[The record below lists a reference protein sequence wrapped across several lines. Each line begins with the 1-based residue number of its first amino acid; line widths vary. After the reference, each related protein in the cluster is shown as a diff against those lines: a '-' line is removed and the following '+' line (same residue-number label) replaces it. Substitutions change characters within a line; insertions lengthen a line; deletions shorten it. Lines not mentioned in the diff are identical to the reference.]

1 MKANHLAVTS
11 FRLLVLLLCAG
22 LSTKLAITI
31 RNEAGGAETALDF
44 GGVYYQARCAI
55 EHKDPYDPDTVLKE
69 FEGNGWKLPVGNT
82 RAENVARSVVTEAV
96 YLPTA
101 LLVMAPLARLPW
113 SVARDVWLGL
123 VSALLALALL
133 AAWDLAT
140 DAPVLAGCMA
150 AFMLLNC
157 VLVMVLGN
165 PAGVVIPLCVITAW
179 CFLKDRFT
187 WMAVAILAIGLAVKP
202 QDAGFVWLYFL
213 LAGGVGRKRAL
224 QTLAAVGVLAAC
236 AAIWMLGSS
245 PHWMG
250 ELHRNLTLVSVHG
263 GTSDPGPAGITNRGI
278 GPIVSLQNS
287 VGVFRDDPHFYNA
300 VTYAV
305 VGGLI
310 LWWGI
315 AVLRK
320 RSTREE
326 ALLALAAVSLLTML
340 PVYHRSHDAKLLMLA
355 IPACAMLWKAGG
367 VKRWIALALTGAA
380 ILVTS
385 DIPNLLLAAAT
396 RKVTV
401 SPSTMSGKF
410 TLLMLQPAPLVLLVT
425 GCFYL
430 WLFIRYE
437 PPSASSAR
445 ESAAEKW
452 LDAAVA
458 E

>member
-22 LSTKLAITI
+22 WSTKLAITI
-31 RNEAGGAETALDF
+31 RNGTGGVETALDF
-44 GGVYYQARCAI
+44 GAVYYQARCAI
-55 EHKDPYDPDTVLKE
+55 EHKDPYDPETVLKE
-69 FEGNGWKLPVGNT
+69 FEGYGWKLPAGNSV
-82 RAENVARSVVTEAV
+82 AEHVARSVVTEAV
-96 YLPTA
+96 YPPTA

-113 SVARDVWLGL
+113 PVARNVWLGL
-123 VSALLALALL
+123 ISALLALASL
-133 AAWDLAT
+133 AMWDLAT
-140 DAPVLAGCMA
+140 DAPVVAGCLA
-150 AFMLLNC
+150 AFVLLNC
-157 VLVMVLGN
+157 VLVLVLGN
-165 PAGVVIPLCVITAW
+165 PAGLVVPLCVIAAW
-179 CFLKDRFT
+179 GLLKERFA
-187 WMAVAILAIGLAVKP
+187 WMAVAILAIGLVVKP

-213 LAGGVGRKRAL
+213 LAGGIGRKRAL

-263 GTSDPGPAGITNRGI
+263 GTSDPGPGGITNRGT

-287 VGVFRDDPHFYNA
+287 VGIFRDDPHFYNA

-305 VGGLI
+305 GGCLI

-326 ALLALAAVSLLTML
+326 ALLALAAISLLTML
-340 PVYHRSHDAKLLMLA
+340 PVYHRSHDAKLLLLA

-385 DIPNLLLAAAT
+385 DIPNVLLAEAT
-396 RKVTV
+396 RKMTI
-401 SPSTMSGKF
+401 SPSTMGGKF
-410 TLLMLQPAPLVLLVT
+410 TLLVLQPAPLVLLAAA
-425 GCFYL
+425 CFYL
-430 WLFIRYE
+430 WLYTRHQ
-437 PPSASSAR
+437 PN
-445 ESAAEKW
+445 ESKVEQQRTMAIEAGAA
-452 LDAAVA
+452 AN
-458 E
+458 